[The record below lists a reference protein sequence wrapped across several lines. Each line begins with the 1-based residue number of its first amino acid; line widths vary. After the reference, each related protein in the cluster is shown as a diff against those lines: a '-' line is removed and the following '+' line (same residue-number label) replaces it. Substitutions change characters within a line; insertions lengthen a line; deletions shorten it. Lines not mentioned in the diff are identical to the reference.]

1 MAAYDFLFKFIMIG
15 DSGVGKT
22 CMLTRYVDGWFKADN
37 DPTIGVEFGS
47 KIIKSK
53 DGTTIRVQVWDTA
66 GQESFRAITKSYYRG
81 YRSIMAGLLG
91 LFSSTM

>member
-1 MAAYDFLFKFIMIG
+1 MAAYDYLFKFIMIG
-15 DSGVGKT
+15 DSSVGKT

-47 KIIKSK
+47 KIVKTP
-53 DGTTIRVQVWDTA
+53 DDTTVRIQVWDTA

-81 YRSIMAGLLG
+81 
-91 LFSSTM
+91 